1 MLSGQ
6 VMAGVLSAG
15 NEHDATKAEELTKD
29 IYDCYVIEDKGYD
42 SDANRK
48 KLEAQNNIPVIPGRK
63 NRKIKIEYDKELYK
77 KRNLIE
83 RVFGKIKENRRL
95 AVRFEKS
102 DMIFLAFIT
111 IAFLKINLC

>member
-1 MLSGQ
+1 M
-6 VMAGVLSAG
+6 SAG
-15 NEHDATKAEELTKD
+15 NENDITKAEELTKE

-42 SDANRK
+42 SDVNRK
-48 KLEAQNNIPVIPGRK
+48 MLESRNNIPVIPGRIS
-63 NRKIKIEYDKELYK
+63 RKIEIKYDTKLYK

-83 RVFGKIKENRRL
+83 RIFGKIKENRRL